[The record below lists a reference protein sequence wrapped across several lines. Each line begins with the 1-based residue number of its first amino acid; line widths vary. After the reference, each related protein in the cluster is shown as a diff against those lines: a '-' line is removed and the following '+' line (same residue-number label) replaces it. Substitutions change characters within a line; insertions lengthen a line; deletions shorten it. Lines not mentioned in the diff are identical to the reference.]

1 MNRHTAI
8 CDWLQLDPAHYEH
21 MEIDL
26 MDPCHGDRNTAAYRI
41 GFLDG
46 SVSDWRFTFDPDT
59 GAVLD
64 GFCYN
69 DVI

>member
-21 MEIDL
+21 MVIEHI
-26 MDPCHGDRNTAAYRI
+26 GEGTAFTNYRI
-41 GFLDG
+41 TFLDG
-46 SVSDWRFTFDPDT
+46 SVSDWKFTFDEDGT
-59 GAVLD
+59 VLD